1 MTVLPSLP
9 GASLGLLWC
18 TEGQPV
24 YRWSLNSAGYP
35 CPCPPLLRPVA
46 SFLTSQPLTTP
57 LMVLLCCNLLS
68 LAEGGST
75 TVVVGVSIC
84 FAAGIVASSE
94 GGSPPFRSV
103 VVRSARIRSGSSLTP
118 QRFRSGSEV
127 RSGSAAVPQW
137 FRASSAVAPQRFR
150 TASEVVP
157 HFLRTSSAAVPHYFR
172 TTSALL
178 PQRFRTSSA
187 LLPHNCRRNG
197 GDPPSVILS
206 ALYAPRRIMAR
217 LVSFW
222 LFSGCQWRA
231 LFKGTAWADCLLS
244 PLKARPSVSQTARQ

>member
-1 MTVLPSLP
+1 M
-9 GASLGLLWC
+9 
-18 TEGQPV
+18 
-24 YRWSLNSAGYP
+24 
-35 CPCPPLLRPVA
+35 
-46 SFLTSQPLTTP
+46 
-57 LMVLLCCNLLS
+57 
-68 LAEGGST
+68 
-75 TVVVGVSIC
+75 VVGVSIC

-118 QRFRSGSEV
+118 LRFRSGSEV

-187 LLPHNCRRNG
+187 LLPHNCQRNG

-244 PLKARPSVSQTARQ
+244 PLPEGPAFSFSNCSSVTHNHTSHRRKWRWGCVLRGLRDGKTSPPHAHGTFGSRVPHTEQRRGPPPLPPPRAPVGQGPRSRRPQTGAI